1 MYNMLWL
8 NNLIIVVKLYAI
20 IIMQAVKLTKLE
32 GDTKMYCKKLTKKEL
47 LDAGF
52 TSVEYINDQWRVF
65 RRWRKNNSKEKID
78 TEIKITLACGKH
90 KYRPNKYYHKITYS
104 FNRKVIN
111 IPLSRLIYVWFKGD
125 IPDGYVVDHINND
138 SFDNR
143 PENLQLLTVGDN
155 LKKRFED
162 NEDAW
167 VNQ

>member
-1 MYNMLWL
+1 
-8 NNLIIVVKLYAI
+8 
-20 IIMQAVKLTKLE
+20 
-32 GDTKMYCKKLTKKEL
+32 MYCKKLTKQEL

-65 RRWRKNNSKEKID
+65 RRWRKNNSKEKFD
-78 TEIKITLACGKH
+78 TEISVTLARGKH
-90 KYRPNKYYHKITYS
+90 KYRHDKYYHKITYS
-104 FNRKVIN
+104 FNIKVIN
-111 IPLSRLIYVWFKGD
+111 IPLSRLIYVWFIGD

-162 NEDAW
+162 NEEAW
-167 VNQ
+167 VNQWGRRK

>member
-1 MYNMLWL
+1 
-8 NNLIIVVKLYAI
+8 
-20 IIMQAVKLTKLE
+20 
-32 GDTKMYCKKLTKKEL
+32 MYCKKLTKQEL

-65 RRWRKNNSKEKID
+65 RRWRKNNSKEKFD
-78 TEIKITLACGKH
+78 TEISVTLARGKH
-90 KYRPNKYYHKITYS
+90 KYRPDKYYHKITYS
-104 FNRKVIN
+104 FNRKIIN
-111 IPLSRLIYVWFKGD
+111 IPLSRLIYVWFIGD

-162 NEDAW
+162 NEEAW

>member
-1 MYNMLWL
+1 
-8 NNLIIVVKLYAI
+8 
-20 IIMQAVKLTKLE
+20 
-32 GDTKMYCKKLTKKEL
+32 MYCKKLTKQEL

-52 TSVEYINDQWRVF
+52 TSIEYIDNQWRVF

-90 KYRPNKYYHKITYS
+90 KYRPDKYYHKITYS
-104 FNRKVIN
+104 LNRKVIN
-111 IPLSRLIYVWFKGD
+111 IPLSRFIYVWFKGD

-162 NEDAW
+162 NEEAW

>member
-1 MYNMLWL
+1 
-8 NNLIIVVKLYAI
+8 
-20 IIMQAVKLTKLE
+20 
-32 GDTKMYCKKLTKKEL
+32 MYCKKLTKQEL

-52 TSVEYINDQWRVF
+52 TSVEYIDNQWRVF
-65 RRWRKNNSKEKID
+65 RRWRKNSSKEKID
-78 TEIKITLACGKH
+78 TEIKVTLACGKH

-104 FNRKVIN
+104 FNRKAIN
-111 IPLSRLIYVWFKGD
+111 IPLSRFIYVWFKGD

-162 NEDAW
+162 NEEAW
-167 VNQ
+167 VNQWGKSK

>member
-1 MYNMLWL
+1 
-8 NNLIIVVKLYAI
+8 
-20 IIMQAVKLTKLE
+20 
-32 GDTKMYCKKLTKKEL
+32 MYCKSLTKQEL

-52 TSVEYINDQWRVF
+52 TSVEYIDNQWRVF
-65 RRWRKNNSKEKID
+65 RRWRKNSSKNKID
-78 TEIKITLACGKH
+78 TEIKVTLACGKH
-90 KYRPNKYYHKITYS
+90 KYRPDKYYHKITYS
-104 FNRKVIN
+104 FNRKVVN
-111 IPLSRLIYVWFKGD
+111 IPLSRFIYVWFKGD

-162 NEDAW
+162 NEEAW

>member
-1 MYNMLWL
+1 
-8 NNLIIVVKLYAI
+8 
-20 IIMQAVKLTKLE
+20 
-32 GDTKMYCKKLTKKEL
+32 MYCKKLTKQEL
-47 LDAGF
+47 LDAVF

-78 TEIKITLACGKH
+78 TEIKVTLACGKH
-90 KYRPNKYYHKITYS
+90 KYRPDKYYHKITYS
-104 FNRKVIN
+104 LNRKVIN

-162 NEDAW
+162 NEEA
-167 VNQ
+167 

>member
-1 MYNMLWL
+1 
-8 NNLIIVVKLYAI
+8 
-20 IIMQAVKLTKLE
+20 
-32 GDTKMYCKKLTKKEL
+32 MYCKKLTKQEL

-65 RRWRKNNSKEKID
+65 RRWRKNNSKEKFD
-78 TEIKITLACGKH
+78 TEISVTLARGKH
-90 KYRPNKYYHKITYS
+90 KYRPDKYYHKITYS

-111 IPLSRLIYVWFKGD
+111 IPLSRLIYVWFIGD

-155 LKKRFED
+155 LKKRFESG
-162 NEDAW
+162 EEAQVKQW
-167 VNQ
+167 GPRK

>member
-1 MYNMLWL
+1 
-8 NNLIIVVKLYAI
+8 
-20 IIMQAVKLTKLE
+20 
-32 GDTKMYCKKLTKKEL
+32 MYCKSLTKQEL

-52 TSVEYINDQWRVF
+52 TDIKYIDGQWRVF
-65 RRWRKNNSKEKID
+65 RHWRKNNSKEKID
-78 TEIKITLACGKH
+78 TEINITLACGKH

-162 NEDAW
+162 NEEAW

>member
-1 MYNMLWL
+1 
-8 NNLIIVVKLYAI
+8 
-20 IIMQAVKLTKLE
+20 
-32 GDTKMYCKKLTKKEL
+32 MYCKKLTKQEL

-65 RRWRKNNSKEKID
+65 RRWRKNNSKEKTD
-78 TEIKITLACGKH
+78 TEISITLARGKH
-90 KYRPNKYYHKITYS
+90 KYRPDKYYYKITYS

-125 IPDGYVVDHINND
+125 IPDGYVVDHINNN

-155 LKKRFED
+155 LKKRFESG
-162 NEDAW
+162 EEAQMKQW
-167 VNQ
+167 GPRR

>member
-1 MYNMLWL
+1 
-8 NNLIIVVKLYAI
+8 
-20 IIMQAVKLTKLE
+20 
-32 GDTKMYCKKLTKKEL
+32 MYCKKLTKQEL

-52 TSVEYINDQWRVF
+52 TSVEYIDNQWRVF

-78 TEIKITLACGKH
+78 TEIKVTLACGKH

-104 FNRKVIN
+104 FNRKAIN
-111 IPLSRLIYVWFKGD
+111 IPLSRFIYVWFKGD

-162 NEDAW
+162 NEEAW

>member
-1 MYNMLWL
+1 
-8 NNLIIVVKLYAI
+8 
-20 IIMQAVKLTKLE
+20 
-32 GDTKMYCKKLTKKEL
+32 MYCKKLTKQEL

-52 TSVEYINDQWRVF
+52 TSAEYIDNQWRVF

-78 TEIKITLACGKH
+78 TEIKVTLACGKH
-90 KYRPNKYYHKITYS
+90 KYRPDKYYHKITYS
-104 FNRKVIN
+104 FNRKAIN
-111 IPLSRLIYVWFKGD
+111 IPLSRFIYVWFKGD

-162 NEDAW
+162 NEEAW

>member
-1 MYNMLWL
+1 
-8 NNLIIVVKLYAI
+8 
-20 IIMQAVKLTKLE
+20 
-32 GDTKMYCKKLTKKEL
+32 MYCKKLTKQEL

-65 RRWRKNNSKEKID
+65 RRWRKNNSKEKFD
-78 TEIKITLACGKH
+78 TEISVTLARGKH
-90 KYRPNKYYHKITYS
+90 KYRPDKYYHKITYS

-111 IPLSRLIYVWFKGD
+111 IPLSRLIYVWFIGD

-162 NEDAW
+162 NEEAW
-167 VNQ
+167 VNQGGGRK